1 MVEKIIEV
9 INSIAW
15 VRCAS
20 GNVLK
25 SDLYFISMR
34 LSMGGHG
41 TLNLYF
47 NFLNIVSQEYLVQSW
62 WLHKFTVF
70 DIIDW
75 MSKEAT
81 NEEESRFV
89 NEKSKSCISSQTW
102 PNKLSL
108 LFSVNNWKELGSH
121 NIFVNAVKK
130 LEKQIWEIESEE
142 KILLS

>member
-1 MVEKIIEV
+1 
-9 INSIAW
+9 
-15 VRCAS
+15 
-20 GNVLK
+20 
-25 SDLYFISMR
+25 
-34 LSMGGHG
+34 MGGHG
-41 TLNLYF
+41 TLNWYF

-62 WLHKFTVF
+62 WLHKFTVL

-75 MSKEAT
+75 VSKET
-81 NEEESRFV
+81 THEEESHFSPTWPNKLPLLFIIICYFV
-89 NEKSKSCISSQTW
+89 IGNKKSKSCISSQTW